1 VFASAVAFA
10 ACITTTPGGA
20 FQSENTLRVG
30 AMWAITGGVALTGKG
45 ALNLSKLAVEEI
57 NAAGG
62 VKVDGKQVK
71 LELHAYDEACKE
83 QEGLA
88 LLSRL
93 KDVESCS
100 LSVRPVQAPR
110 SRFSILC
117 KRSSTTRTT
126 KARSFCFL
134 PKPRVSLD

>member
-1 VFASAVAFA
+1 MKNVALFASAVAFA
-10 ACITTTPGGA
+10 VCITTTPGGA
-20 FQSENTLRVG
+20 FQFENTLRVG

-45 ALNLSKLAVEEI
+45 ALNLTKLAIEEI

-88 LLSRL
+88 
-93 KDVESCS
+93 C
-100 LSVRPVQAPR
+100 
-110 SRFSILC
+110 C
-117 KRSSTTRTT
+117 
-126 KARSFCFL
+126 
-134 PKPRVSLD
+134 RV

>member
-1 VFASAVAFA
+1 MKNVAVFASAIAFA
-10 ACITTTPGGA
+10 ACMTATPADA

-62 VKVDGKQVK
+62 VKVGGKQVS

-93 KDVESCS
+93 KDVRRQS
-100 LSVRPVQAPR
+100 LILSRPDLFRHGGADFQYSA
-110 SRFSILC
+110 
-117 KRSSTTRTT
+117 KE
-126 KARSFCFL
+126 AR
-134 PKPRVSLD
+134 